1 MVNGNSTASLL
12 RREQDAGLRP
22 LERSVA
28 PETTAAKSAA
38 IAAAQNAG
46 QSFRAGLRRRR
57 ASGVF
62 RSKDEFA
69 GLERLDRA
77 ELDETDE
84 D

>member
-1 MVNGNSTASLL
+1 MVNGNSTASVL
-12 RREQDAGLRP
+12 RAVERPVTRAPDANASR
-22 LERSVA
+22 
-28 PETTAAKSAA
+28 
-38 IAAAQNAG
+38 IADAQNAG

-57 ASGVF
+57 ASGIF
-62 RSKDEFA
+62 RSTDEFA